1 MSRNLVIYYS
11 RRGQNY
17 VNGEVVELKKG
28 NAELLAEYIS
38 EATGADVFEVR
49 TAREY
54 PEDYMKCTEVA
65 KEELRM
71 NERPQIEEYIE
82 SLDDYDNIFVVGP
95 CWWGTYPMAMFTLLE
110 DLDFTGKKVLPVMTH
125 EGSGLG
131 SAERDLKRMCKGAKV
146 RRGLAVQGSMV
157 PDAKQQVAEW
167 ALKNSK

>member
-71 NERPQIEEYIE
+71 N
-82 SLDDYDNIFVVGP
+82 G
-95 CWWGTYPMAMFTLLE
+95 
-110 DLDFTGKKVLPVMTH
+110 
-125 EGSGLG
+125 
-131 SAERDLKRMCKGAKV
+131 AERLIASPCEIP
-146 RRGLAVQGSMV
+146 GLPGESEMR
-157 PDAKQQVAEW
+157 
-167 ALKNSK
+167 